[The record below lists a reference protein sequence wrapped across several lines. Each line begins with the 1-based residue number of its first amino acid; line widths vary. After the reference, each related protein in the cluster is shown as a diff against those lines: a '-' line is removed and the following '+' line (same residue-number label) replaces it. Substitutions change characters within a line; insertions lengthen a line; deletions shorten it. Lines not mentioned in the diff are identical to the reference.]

1 MSQKNAARVL
11 AFLAATSAL
20 AWMGSPVP
28 ATAAPDGKALASAQP
43 TTRHMAVL
51 KGSAGE
57 VSVDV
62 LALTHEIISPRDA
75 ASGLPTGKRQHK
87 PFTIT
92 KPVDKSSPLLFE
104 SLVKGEPF
112 QLEVT
117 TSAPD
122 RRPLDA
128 LRHRAARQR
137 LRGRDQPPERG
148 RPADGRSRVLLQQDR
163 VFVRRD
169 GNDGRR
175 RLGRRVSVEAPRRRD
190 AAPRGR

>member
-20 AWMGSPVP
+20 AWIGSPVP

-43 TTRHMAVL
+43 TTRHVAVL

-57 VSVDV
+57 VSIDV

-75 ASGLPTGKRQHK
+75 ASGLPSGKRQHK

-112 QLEVT
+112 QVEVT
-117 TSAPD
+117 TLRRTGGRWMPFVTVRLDNAFVAAINPRSADD
-122 RRPLDA
+122 RPT
-128 LRHRAARQR
+128 
-137 LRGRDQPPERG
+137 EE
-148 RPADGRSRVLLQQDR
+148 
-163 VFVRRD
+163 
-169 GNDGRR
+169 
-175 RLGRRVSVEAPRRRD
+175 VSFYYGKIAFSYAETGTTVEDVWGGEYP
-190 AAPRGR
+190 